1 MKHVK
6 LFEEFINE
14 NSVKAGQESD
24 VVIKDMITQD
34 GTEISSEEILG
45 LVVSS
50 ESEEEM
56 VEKLYDKYGNTTFS
70 EEDMSTLKAYW
81 NEYSAENKEKEMEAE
96 KEAEEESGEED
107 PMADIDV

>member
-14 NSVKAGQESD
+14 DSVKAGQESEL
-24 VVIKDMITQD
+24 VIKDMITQD

-45 LVVSS
+45 LAVSS

-56 VEKLYDKYGNTTFS
+56 VEKMYDKYGNTTFS
-70 EEDMSTLKAYW
+70 EEDMSILKKYW
-81 NEYSAENKEKEMEAE
+81 NDYSAEQKEKEMEAE

-107 PMADIDV
+107 PLADIDV

>member
-14 NSVKAGQESD
+14 DSVKAGKESD
-24 VVIKDMITQD
+24 IVIKDMITQD

-56 VEKLYDKYGNTTFS
+56 VEKMYDKYGNTTFS
-70 EEDMSTLKAYW
+70 EEDMSTLKGYW
-81 NEYSAENKEKEMEAE
+81 NEYSAEQKEKEVEAE
-96 KEAEEESGEED
+96 KEAEEDAGGED
-107 PMADIDV
+107 PLADMP

>member
-1 MKHVK
+1 MKYVK

-14 NSVKAGQESD
+14 DSVKAGQESD
-24 VVIKDMITQD
+24 VVIKDLITQD
-34 GTEISSEEILG
+34 GTEIASEEILG

-70 EEDMSTLKAYW
+70 EEDMSTLKEYW
-81 NEYSAENKEKEMEAE
+81 NEYSAEQKEKELEAE
-96 KEAEEESGEED
+96 KEADGD
-107 PMADIDV
+107 DDGLGDLDI

>member
-1 MKHVK
+1 MKYVK

-14 NSVKAGQESD
+14 DSVKAGQESD
-24 VVIKDMITQD
+24 VVIKDLIAQD
-34 GTEISSEEILG
+34 GTEIASEEILG

-70 EEDMSTLKAYW
+70 EEDMSQLKAYW
-81 NEYSAENKEKEMEAE
+81 NEYSAEQKEKEMEAE
-96 KEAEEESGEED
+96 KEAEEEAGEED
-107 PMADIDV
+107 PLADMDV